1 MEKILHPRCTR
12 GLRILHP
19 EAGPLSCAPVERP
32 KRDDEIE
39 VAVDA
44 LAFGGLGVSRHDG
57 SVIFSTDTVPGDR
70 VRVRI
75 RKSRRRFA
83 EAELVEVLT
92 PSPDRITPPC
102 AYVPACG
109 GCRLQHIDYAVT
121 LRAKQQ
127 HIIDHLERIGHLE
140 GIDVRTVDPAVAQ
153 FGYRNKMEYSAAPG
167 PDGELRLG
175 FHRRGRWDEV
185 VNVDPC
191 LLATAQGNAAR
202 DIVRAWAVA
211 HDVAPYDQR
220 AQVGMLRH
228 VVVREGIATG
238 ELLVTVV
245 TAPGADDVIEHL
257 VQPMRE
263 GLGGLVG
270 LLHAVNDGVAEV
282 TQGLP
287 TRCLWGRDYFYEQVL
302 GVRLALS
309 APSFFQTNTQMTG
322 HLYTRVAEAAGLDG
336 TQVVYDL
343 FCGVGS
349 IGITIARH
357 ARQVIGVEIVPEA
370 AADAERNAR
379 ENGVRGY
386 RVLTGDVG
394 RVVKEELAHL
404 PKADVAIIDPPR
416 GGLSGRA
423 IRRVLD
429 LAPEVLVYVS
439 CHPATFADNAAR
451 FVNAGYVLEYVQ
463 PVDMFPNTP
472 HVEAVARFTRD
483 EAAVAR
489 AREAKEDAERATT
502 APPA

>member
-1 MEKILHPRCTR
+1 
-12 GLRILHP
+12 
-19 EAGPLSCAPVERP
+19 
-32 KRDDEIE
+32 
-39 VAVDA
+39 
-44 LAFGGLGVSRHDG
+44 
-57 SVIFSTDTVPGDR
+57 
-70 VRVRI
+70 
-75 RKSRRRFA
+75 
-83 EAELVEVLT
+83 
-92 PSPDRITPPC
+92 
-102 AYVPACG
+102 
-109 GCRLQHIDYAVT
+109 
-121 LRAKQQ
+121 
-127 HIIDHLERIGHLE
+127 
-140 GIDVRTVDPAVAQ
+140 
-153 FGYRNKMEYSAAPG
+153 
-167 PDGELRLG
+167 
-175 FHRRGRWDEV
+175 
-185 VNVDPC
+185 
-191 LLATAQGNAAR
+191 
-202 DIVRAWAVA
+202 
-211 HDVAPYDQR
+211 
-220 AQVGMLRH
+220 
-228 VVVREGIATG
+228 
-238 ELLVTVV
+238 LVTVV

>member
-1 MEKILHPRCTR
+1 M
-12 GLRILHP
+12 
-19 EAGPLSCAPVERP
+19 ARP
-32 KRDDEIE
+32 QRDDEFDLR
-39 VAVDA
+39 VDT
-44 LAFGGLGVSRHDG
+44 LAFGGTGVGRHDG
-57 SVIFSTDTVPGDR
+57 FVVFAADTAPGDLAR
-70 VRVRI
+70 VRV

-83 EAELVEVLT
+83 EADLVEVLE
-92 PSPDRITPPC
+92 PGPDRVVPPC
-102 AYVPACG
+102 PFVGACG
-109 GCRLQHIDYAVT
+109 GCRLQHIDYAAT
-121 LRAKQQ
+121 LRAKRD
-127 HIIDHLERIGHLE
+127 HISDHLERIGHLE
-140 GIDVRTVDPAVAQ
+140 GIDVRPVDAARSQ

-185 VNVDPC
+185 VDIDPC
-191 LLATAQGNAAR
+191 LLASATGNAAR
-202 DIVRAWAVA
+202 QTVRAWAVR

-220 AQVGMLRH
+220 AQIGTLRH
-228 VVVREGIATG
+228 VVVREGVATG

-245 TAPGADDVIEHL
+245 TAPGAEAVVDEL
-257 VQPMRE
+257 VAPMRE
-263 GLGGLVG
+263 AHPGLVG
-270 LLHAVNDGVAEV
+270 LLHGVNDGVSEV

-287 TRCLWGRDYFYEQVL
+287 TRVLWGRDYFFEEVL

-309 APSFFQTNTQMTG
+309 SQSFFQTNTQMTG

-349 IGITIARH
+349 IGLTIAAQ
-357 ARQVIGVEIVPEA
+357 AREVIAVEIVPEA
-370 AADAERNAR
+370 AADAARNAAA
-379 ENGVRGY
+379 NGMTRY

-394 RVVKEELAHL
+394 RVVREQRETL

-451 FVNAGYVLEYVQ
+451 FVAAGYDLEYVQ

-472 HVEAVARFTRD
+472 HVEAVARFVRD
-483 EAAVAR
+483 EARVAAAR
-489 AREAKEDAERATT
+489 AAAEAAAER
-502 APPA
+502 